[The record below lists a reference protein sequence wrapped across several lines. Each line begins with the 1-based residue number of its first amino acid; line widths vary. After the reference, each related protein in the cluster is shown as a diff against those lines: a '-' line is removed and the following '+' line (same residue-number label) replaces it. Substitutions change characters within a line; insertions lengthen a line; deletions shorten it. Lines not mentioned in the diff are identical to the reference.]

1 MRRLLV
7 LLPLVAL
14 MFTTASTAQA
24 TSAVRQDGP
33 VWNSAMVWQPTLP
46 DAGLA
51 LADLVNQID
60 ATCHVDVDPVVTTAG
75 SGPEGAVYAFAVTW
89 GCPAGAA
96 EVPTSVW
103 NSALIWQPT
112 LADAGDALAA
122 HLNEIDATCAVDVD
136 TIVAANGTGPE
147 GPVYAFLVTWAC

>member
-1 MRRLLV
+1 MHRLLPSIV
-7 LLPLVAL
+7 LVAL
-14 MFTTASTAQA
+14 VFTIASSAQA
-24 TSAVRQDGP
+24 SSAVRQTP
-33 VWNSAMVWQPTLP
+33 TVWNSAMIWQPTLA

-51 LADLVNQID
+51 LAELVNQID

-136 TIVAANGTGPE
+136 TVVAANGTGPE